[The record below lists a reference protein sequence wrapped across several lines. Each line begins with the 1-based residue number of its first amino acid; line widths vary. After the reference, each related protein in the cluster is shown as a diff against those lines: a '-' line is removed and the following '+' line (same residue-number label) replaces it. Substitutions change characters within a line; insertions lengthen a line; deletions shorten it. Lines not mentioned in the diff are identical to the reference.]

1 MGKHWHSSRRLQ
13 FWFQYLQNNNY
24 VICLLCRFISWFSVA
39 EVYEVS
45 VITVYNLQRIDSDQV
60 KLEFGV
66 ILPHS
71 KENFD
76 LILLKQGQSTV
87 DPPVYVIEDGHDL
100 RPYISHNK
108 SQVIAMP

>member
-1 MGKHWHSSRRLQ
+1 M
-13 FWFQYLQNNNY
+13 
-24 VICLLCRFISWFSVA
+24 
-39 EVYEVS
+39 
-45 VITVYNLQRIDSDQV
+45 

-66 ILPHS
+66 ILPHT
-71 KENFD
+71 KENFN

-108 SQVIAMP
+108 SQVMAMP